1 MSSENEAGALT
12 FPAGQGPHQITAARV
27 EKGTPESYRLVRYR
41 ADDGA
46 IELKLQGCY
55 LWFQGSDAGYEWRDI
70 PTVDLTET
78 QP

>member
-1 MSSENEAGALT
+1 MSTESQTGALT
-12 FPAGQGPHQITAARV
+12 FSVGHQIAAARV
-27 EKGTPESYRLVRYR
+27 EKGAPDAYRLARYR

-46 IELKLQGCY
+46 IELKLQGYY
-55 LWFQGSDAGYEWRDI
+55 LSWQGLKVCYEWRDI

>member
-1 MSSENEAGALT
+1 MSAENETGLLT
-12 FPAGQGPHQITAARV
+12 FSVLPGPHQIAAARV
-27 EKGTPESYRLVRYR
+27 EKGAPDAYRLARYR
-41 ADDGA
+41 TDDGA

-55 LWFQGSDAGYEWRDI
+55 LWRQGSGYGHEWRDI

>member
-1 MSSENEAGALT
+1 MSTESQTGVVT
-12 FPAGQGPHQITAARV
+12 FSVGHQIAAARV
-27 EKGTPESYRLVRYR
+27 EKGAPDAYRLARYR

-55 LWFQGSDAGYEWRDI
+55 LWLEGSDAGYEWRDI